1 MRVNDEIPIFP
12 LPNVILFPGM
22 ILPLH
27 IFENKYRDMIDD
39 LIDKDPE
46 DRLIAITCMK
56 VKNDGRYSYEKIC
69 TVGQLISVKFLDD
82 GRSNILIQGKF
93 TAEVKPIKNQL
104 KEYLNCEIKLIREE
118 YWKNPYEDKTPKYYE
133 LLESI
138 DNMKTVSYT
147 HLTLPTICSV

>member
-56 VKNDGRYSYEKIC
+56 VKNDG
-69 TVGQLISVKFLDD
+69 G
-82 GRSNILIQGKF
+82 
-93 TAEVKPIKNQL
+93 
-104 KEYLNCEIKLIREE
+104 
-118 YWKNPYEDKTPKYYE
+118 
-133 LLESI
+133 
-138 DNMKTVSYT
+138 
-147 HLTLPTICSV
+147 